1 MFTDLQ
7 IPAGRRPM
15 SQTEA
20 RISAAVGIA
29 FTIMIMF
36 AVFEEYS
43 ASRLSVILVLV
54 FWIPMLVLH
63 EFGHAIAAK
72 ALGWHVREIVIGFG
86 RELWQWQIGE
96 TRVRVKLAP
105 VEGYVLPMPTSA
117 RQMRLKSALIYA
129 AGPGIELL
137 LLAIMLLVL
146 GSDYVFGGSNEIGQV
161 AAQSLAIAILLGAG
175 FNLLPFSTGGGVSDG
190 LGILTS
196 PFMSDE
202 AIETRL
208 LAVDIREI
216 GERLDAGHAS
226 EALHESK
233 NLLDRFPNNAVL
245 QDLHVVALSAN
256 RRDAEAR
263 DFVRDKLASSSL
275 DDLQKVA
282 WLNRQARVEL
292 HAAEPSSLVLDL
304 AVQKV
309 LSIAAG
315 DLVALA
321 TKGAALIMRGQ
332 PAVGGDMLAEVWRR
346 NDGQVRDS
354 ELLAYLA
361 IAAFRTGNTTAHDR
375 FRSAFEQVNRSSR
388 LRELVA
394 TNAG

>member
-15 SQTEA
+15 SQAEA

-29 FTIMIMF
+29 FAIMIMI

-43 ASRLSVILVLV
+43 ASRLSVVLVLV
-54 FWIPMLVLH
+54 FWVPMLVLH
-63 EFGHAIAAK
+63 ELGHAIAAK

-146 GSDYVFGGSNEIGQV
+146 GGDYVFGGSNEIGQV

-196 PFMSDE
+196 PFMSDA

-216 GERLDAGHAS
+216 SERLDAGRAN

-256 RRDAEAR
+256 QRDAEAR
-263 DFVRDKLASSSL
+263 EFVRGKLASSSL
-275 DDLQKVA
+275 DDVQKVT

-309 LSIAAG
+309 LSISAG
-315 DLVALA
+315 DLVAQA

-332 PAVGGDMLAEVWRR
+332 HAVGGDMLAEVWRR
-346 NDGQVRDS
+346 NDGQVRDA

-361 IAAFRTGNTTAHDR
+361 IAAFRTGNTDAHDR

-388 LRELVA
+388 LRELV
-394 TNAG
+394 NEQLV